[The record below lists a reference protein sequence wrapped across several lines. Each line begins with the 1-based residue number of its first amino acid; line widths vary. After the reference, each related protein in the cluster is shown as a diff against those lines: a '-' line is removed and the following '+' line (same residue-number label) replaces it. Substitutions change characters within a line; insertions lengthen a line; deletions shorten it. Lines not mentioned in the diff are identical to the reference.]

1 MAQLLFTPLYRLNQI
16 YCFLSLL
23 IIIIYIIVSASRN
36 FIIKNRLFYPS
47 YIEVKKQI
55 CLMFFIILTQIFVFF
70 LNTEYIELYSITWLL
85 LIQYIVANGRLY
97 LNEDTNIILIYYFKV
112 YIFSLRYRKF
122 ISATLLALCLLLIYL
137 DSSSL
142 INTEINREL
151 LLFSLMSF
159 GFIALFILLIKLFI
173 FDFEM
178 YYLKVIEKR
187 IITNDT
193 EIDDIEEL
201 FSIYFVGDKVSSEID
216 NEFQKHSDLLDLVS
230 EADQKFELLK
240 KQGFSLP
247 SINELLSTLLEEKE
261 ILKKAYIAALNQ
273 QANFIYIRLPTHLK
287 KQDSIVLKISRF
299 RKVINR
305 QILEAR
311 KIKHRLIKKEGKKSR

>member
-1 MAQLLFTPLYRLNQI
+1 
-16 YCFLSLL
+16 
-23 IIIIYIIVSASRN
+23 
-36 FIIKNRLFYPS
+36 
-47 YIEVKKQI
+47 
-55 CLMFFIILTQIFVFF
+55 MFFIILTQIFVFF